1 MRKTALLVALVMG
14 AGANGEERPA
24 PGAAQQDPKTQV
36 TVAAVVT
43 PPSRVGPSPEET
55 SPGPAF
61 TEGRYAGTYVYV
73 GDEAER
79 VEIKA
84 AVNRATEHM
93 FGKVIAREELM
104 KRSEIR
110 PSYTIRLEP
119 SGSVTVE
126 TPGFP
131 RESSPLDGTEV
142 ELRTKYGDVV
152 RNSHRF
158 VDGAL
163 VERARTQ
170 DGNGSTEFRLER
182 DGNTL
187 IVTCV
192 SRSPKLPGVVV
203 YTLTYR
209 RREPR

>member
-1 MRKTALLVALVMG
+1 MREAVLLVAIVVG
-14 AGANGEERPA
+14 AAANGTEPPV
-24 PGAAQQDPKTQV
+24 PGAAQAERKTPL
-36 TVAAVVT
+36 TVATAPT
-43 PPSRVGPSPEET
+43 HAEPSPEDT
-55 SPGPAF
+55 SPRAAS
-61 TEGRYAGTYVYV
+61 TEARYAGTYVYV

-84 AVNRATEHM
+84 AVNRATERM

-104 KRSEIR
+104 RRSEIR
-110 PSYTIRLEP
+110 PSYTLRLDA
-119 SGSVTVE
+119 SGSVSVE

-131 RESSPLDGTEV
+131 VESSLLDGTEV

-152 RNSHRF
+152 WNSHRF

-163 VERARTQ
+163 IQRARTE
-170 DGNGSTEFRLER
+170 DGSGSTEFRLEPN
-182 DGNTL
+182 GNTL
-187 IVTCV
+187 LVTRVCQ
-192 SRSPKLPGVVV
+192 SPKLPGVVE